1 MAIKKTELY
10 SSLWA
15 SCDELRGGMDAS
27 QYKDYVLTML
37 FMKYV
42 SDKYKGDPYGMIVVP
57 EGASYDDMIAAKN
70 DKEIGDKIN
79 KIIAAL
85 AEENDLKGVIDVA
98 DFNDEDKLGKGKDMV
113 DRLTKLVGIFQGL
126 DLSSNRAGGDDLLG
140 DAYEYLMRH
149 FATESGKSKGQFYT
163 PSEVSQILAMVVGI
177 KEDTPQ
183 DATAYDPTCGSGSL
197 LLKASD
203 QAMRGL
209 TLYGQEM
216 DNATSA
222 LARMNMILHNNTTAN
237 IWKGNTLAEPRW
249 TGGEGKDAPDQLKT
263 FDFAVANPPFSNKNW
278 TSGLTP
284 ENDLYNRFTWG
295 IPPEKNGDYTFLLH
309 IIKSLK
315 STGKGA
321 VILPHGV
328 LFRGNAEATIRENL
342 IKQGY
347 IKGIIGLPA
356 NLFYGTGIPACII
369 VIDKE
374 HAQKAVTNF
383 NENDAELPTVSGRPI
398 FMIDASKGFIKD
410 GNKNRL
416 RSQDIHKIVDVFNK
430 GLELERY
437 SRLVEIDEIAAN
449 DYNLNIPR
457 YIDSSE
463 PEDLHDLSA
472 HLQGGI
478 PNRDID
484 ALERYWQVFPSIRE
498 KLFEPERE
506 GYSHAL
512 VEAMQVKNTILAHQE
527 FKDFAAR
534 SLLPF
539 KQWIPEAKL
548 RDIKVGDNPK
558 NFIFNISENLI
569 NSYANS
575 DLLSKYDIYQIL
587 MDYWADIML
596 DDVYVLVQDDW
607 KAGNRLRLLLPVKD
621 DKGKNVYKEPH
632 DFILN
637 KSRYKGELIPTP
649 LVIAKYFSAEQDH
662 IDSLKVSLEGVQSE
676 MQQLLEEHGG
686 EDMALELLTDG
697 DKKPNKAV
705 ITNCVFEWE
714 ETVVNLL
721 NRPLANSISAKRT
734 KLANSE
740 QSLSEF
746 ENDPEHKAVFS
757 PLLNNKG
764 KLTKT
769 NVNKRIKA
777 IGELDTAD
785 ELVTLNKYINLSND
799 VAAVKKELKSLE
811 AQKAEF
817 IARALELHG
826 DDENVE
832 SLKIAYQYQS
842 LSEKETQLN
851 SEIKDA
857 ENTLYQLLIDKY
869 PTIPLTE
876 VKELI
881 VDDKWL
887 ATLQANIV
895 AEIERVTQQMANR
908 VKQLEER
915 YSTPLPTLS
924 KSVDDLSDKV
934 AGHLKA
940 MGLEW

>member
-70 DKEIGDKIN
+70 NKEIGDKIN

-85 AEENDLKGVIDVA
+85 AEENDLKGIIDVA
-98 DFNDEDKLGKGKDMV
+98 DFNDEDKLGKGKEMV
-113 DRLTKLVGIFQGL
+113 DRLTKLIGIFQGL
-126 DLSSNRAGGDDLLG
+126 DLSANRAGGDDLLG

-163 PSEVSQILAMVVGI
+163 PSEVSQILAKVVGI

-183 DATAYDPTCGSGSL
+183 YATAYDPTCGSGSL

-203 QAMRGL
+203 QAERGL

-222 LARMNMILHNNTTAN
+222 LARMNMILHNNTTAK
-237 IWKGNTLAEPRW
+237 IWKGNTLSDPQW
-249 TGGEGKDAPDQLKT
+249 KDAPNQLKT

-278 TSGLTP
+278 TSGLNP
-284 ENDLYNRFTWG
+284 EADIYDRFTWG

-328 LFRGNAEATIRENL
+328 LFRGNAEATIRESL

-374 HAQKAVTNF
+374 HAQKAVTSF
-383 NENDAELPTVSGRPI
+383 NEGDETLPTVSGRPI

-484 ALERYWQVFPSIRE
+484 ALEHYWQVFPSIRAT
-498 KLFEPERE
+498 LFKPERE

-512 VEAMQVKNTILAHQE
+512 VEASQVKSTILAHQE

-548 RDIKVGDNPK
+548 KEIKVGDNPK
-558 NFIFNISENLI
+558 NFIFNISENLL

-587 MDYWADIML
+587 MDYWADTMQ

-607 KAGNRLRLLLPVKD
+607 QAGNTLRELVAK
-621 DKGKNVYKEPH
+621 
-632 DFILN
+632 
-637 KSRYKGELIPTP
+637 KGEKLKETPDLIINKKKYKAEIIPP
-649 LVIAKYFSAEQDH
+649 SLIVARYFADEQAQVDALQAKQDEATQA
-662 IDSLKVSLEGVQSE
+662 LESY
-676 MQQLLEEHGG
+676 LEEQGG
-686 EDMALELLTDG
+686 EDGLLVDALNDKYKITKASVAARAKLATDADEVKSLKQATKLFNG
-697 DKKPNKAV
+697 EAAAKKAV
-705 ITNCVFEWE
+705 KEAQE
-714 ETVVNLL
+714 ALDL
-721 NRPLANSISAKRT
+721 
-734 KLANSE
+734 
-740 QSLSEF
+740 
-746 ENDPEHKAVFS
+746 AVFNQY
-757 PLLNNKG
+757 P
-764 KLTKT
+764 KLTIDE
-769 NVNKRIKA
+769 IKA
-777 IGELDTAD
+777 
-785 ELVTLNKYINLSND
+785 
-799 VAAVKKELKSLE
+799 
-811 AQKAEF
+811 
-817 IARALELHG
+817 
-826 DDENVE
+826 
-832 SLKIAYQYQS
+832 
-842 LSEKETQLN
+842 
-851 SEIKDA
+851 
-857 ENTLYQLLIDKY
+857 
-869 PTIPLTE
+869 
-876 VKELI
+876 LI

-887 ATLQANIV
+887 AILQANIV

-924 KSVDDLSDKV
+924 NSVDELSDIV
-934 AGHLKA
+934 ASHLKV
-940 MGLEW
+940 MGLELTL

>member
-57 EGASYDDMIAAKN
+57 EGASYDDMITAKN

-85 AEENDLKGVIDVA
+85 AEENDLKGIIDVA
-98 DFNDEDKLGKGKDMV
+98 DFNDEDKLGKGKEMV

-126 DLSSNRAGGDDLLG
+126 DLSANRAGGDDLLG

-163 PSEVSQILAMVVGI
+163 PSEVSQILAKVVGI

-222 LARMNMILHNNTTAN
+222 LARMNMILHNNTTAK
-237 IWKGNTLAEPRW
+237 IWKGNTLSDPQW
-249 TGGEGKDAPDQLKT
+249 KDAPNQLKT

-383 NENDAELPTVSGRPI
+383 NEGDERLPTVSGRPI

-484 ALERYWQVFPSIRE
+484 ALEHYWQVFPSIRAT
-498 KLFEPERE
+498 LFKPERE

-512 VEAMQVKNTILAHQE
+512 IEASQVKSTILAHQE

-548 RDIKVGDNPK
+548 KEIKVGDNPK
-558 NFIFNISENLI
+558 NFIFNISENLL

-587 MDYWADIML
+587 MDYWADTMQ

-607 KAGNRLRLLLPVKD
+607 QAGNTLRELVAK
-621 DKGKNVYKEPH
+621 
-632 DFILN
+632 
-637 KSRYKGELIPTP
+637 KGEKLKETPDLIINKKKYKAEIIPP
-649 LVIAKYFSAEQDH
+649 SLIVARYFADEQAQVDALQAKQDEATQA
-662 IDSLKVSLEGVQSE
+662 LESY
-676 MQQLLEEHGG
+676 LEEHGAEDGLLVEAINDKDKITKASVAARAKLATDADEVKSLKQATKLFNG
-686 EDMALELLTDG
+686 EAAA
-697 DKKPNKAV
+697 KKAV
-705 ITNCVFEWE
+705 KEAQE
-714 ETVVNLL
+714 ALDL
-721 NRPLANSISAKRT
+721 
-734 KLANSE
+734 
-740 QSLSEF
+740 
-746 ENDPEHKAVFS
+746 AVFNQY
-757 PLLNNKG
+757 P
-764 KLTKT
+764 KLTIDE
-769 NVNKRIKA
+769 IKA
-777 IGELDTAD
+777 
-785 ELVTLNKYINLSND
+785 
-799 VAAVKKELKSLE
+799 
-811 AQKAEF
+811 
-817 IARALELHG
+817 
-826 DDENVE
+826 
-832 SLKIAYQYQS
+832 
-842 LSEKETQLN
+842 
-851 SEIKDA
+851 
-857 ENTLYQLLIDKY
+857 
-869 PTIPLTE
+869 
-876 VKELI
+876 LI

-887 ATLQANIV
+887 ATLQTNIV

-940 MGLEW
+940 MGLEWTL

>member
-57 EGASYDDMIAAKN
+57 EGASYDDMIAAKG
-70 DKEIGDKIN
+70 DKEIGEKIN

-98 DFNDEDKLGKGKDMV
+98 DFNSEDMLGKGQDMV
-113 DRLTKLVGIFQGL
+113 DRLTKLVGIFQDL

-163 PSEVSQILAMVVGI
+163 PSEVSQILAKVVGI

-183 DATAYDPTCGSGSL
+183 DATVYDPTCGSGSL

-203 QAMRGL
+203 QAERGL
-209 TLYGQEM
+209 TLYGQE
-216 DNATSA
+216 NEKATSA
-222 LARMNMILHNNTTAN
+222 LARMNMILHNNTTAKV
-237 IWKGNTLAEPRW
+237 WKGNTLSDPQW
-249 TGGEGKDAPDQLKT
+249 KDAPDQLKT

-278 TSGLTP
+278 TSGLNP
-284 ENDLYNRFTWG
+284 EADIYDRFTWG
-295 IPPEKNGDYTFLLH
+295 IPPEKNGDYAFLLH

-374 HAQKAVTNF
+374 HAQKAVSNF
-383 NENDAELPTVSGRPI
+383 NESDTDLPTVSGRPI

-484 ALERYWQVFPSIRE
+484 ALEHYWQVFPSIRAT
-498 KLFEPERE
+498 LFEPERE

-512 VEAMQVKNTILAHQE
+512 IEASQVKSTILAHQE

-539 KQWIPEAKL
+539 KKWIPEAKL

-558 NFIFNISENLI
+558 NFIFNISENLL

-587 MDYWADIML
+587 MDYWADIMQ

-607 KAGNRLRLLLPVKD
+607 KAGNRLRMLLPVKD

-649 LVIAKYFSAEQDH
+649 LVIAKYFSVEQDH
-662 IDSLKVSLEGVQSE
+662 IDSLKVSLEDVQSE

-721 NRPLANSISAKRT
+721 NRPLANSISAKRSELT
-734 KLANSE
+734 NSE

-757 PLLNNKG
+757 PLFNNKG

-769 NVNKRIKA
+769 NVNKRIKT
-777 IGELDTAD
+777 IGELDTAN
-785 ELVTLNKYINLSND
+785 ELVTLNSYINLSND

-817 IARALELHG
+817 IVRALELHAV
-826 DDENVE
+826 DENVE
-832 SLKIAYQYQS
+832 CLKIAYQYQS
-842 LSEKETQLN
+842 LAEKETQLN

-887 ATLQANIV
+887 TTLQANII
-895 AEIERVTQQMANR
+895 AEIERITQQMANR

-940 MGLEW
+940 MGLEWSL